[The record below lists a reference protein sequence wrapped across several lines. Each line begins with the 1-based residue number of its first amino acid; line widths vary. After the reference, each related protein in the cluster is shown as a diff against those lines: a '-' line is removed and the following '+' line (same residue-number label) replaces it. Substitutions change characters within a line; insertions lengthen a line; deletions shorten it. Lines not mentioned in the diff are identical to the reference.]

1 MYIYEQKYICILKRQ
16 KTDVVKQVGV
26 CACLCVCVL
35 DSASTCTRVLFV
47 CCSHMHMRMPV
58 GVHNPIKLA
67 RAIVAYTSCSTL
79 ALSRRS
85 SGLSKTPASL
95 SSFRSLRGPK
105 NEPIAARKTN
115 HHIHFRQLQC
125 LSFGTFPTLTTN
137 LRHYSQGP
145 KTGSDIPPL
154 PAVAQLNTNYN
165 TTTRPDC

>member
-1 MYIYEQKYICILKRQ
+1 MC
-16 KTDVVKQVGV
+16 VF
-26 CACLCVCVL
+26 VCVL
-35 DSASTCTRVLFV
+35 DSASTCTRVLFF

-67 RAIVAYTSCSTL
+67 RAIVANTFCSTL

-95 SSFRSLRGPK
+95 SSFRSCRVFTMAWPLHGPK
-105 NEPIAARKTN
+105 NEPIVARKTN
-115 HHIHFRQLQC
+115 HIHFRQLQC

-137 LRHYSQGP
+137 LRHYSQGA

-165 TTTRPDC
+165 TTTPRLLRA